1 MSKVL
6 VLKSSILGDN
16 SVSTDLVDQF
26 VAQLNDG
33 NDGIE
38 VSIRDLSLNPVPPLD
53 QEKLTAL
60 MTDAAQRDA
69 RQQALVDYADR
80 LITEL
85 QEADLLVI
93 GAPMYNF
100 TIPAGLKSWLDHVAR
115 AGVTF
120 RYTENGPQGLL
131 RNKQVVVV
139 TSMGGHHLPGESDHL
154 RPYLK
159 TMLNF
164 LGLEQISFVAAA
176 GLNLGD
182 GPRQQALQQAQQRL
196 QEVVRQV
203 AAALPGSD
211 RERVAA

>member
-1 MSKVL
+1 
-6 VLKSSILGDN
+6 
-16 SVSTDLVDQF
+16 
-26 VAQLNDG
+26 
-33 NDGIE
+33 
-38 VSIRDLSLNPVPPLD
+38 
-53 QEKLTAL
+53 
-60 MTDAAQRDA
+60 
-69 RQQALVDYADR
+69 
-80 LITEL
+80 
-85 QEADLLVI
+85 
-93 GAPMYNF
+93 
-100 TIPAGLKSWLDHVAR
+100 
-115 AGVTF
+115 
-120 RYTENGPQGLL
+120 
-131 RNKQVVVV
+131 
-139 TSMGGHHLPGESDHL
+139 MGGHHLPGESDHL